1 MTDRREAPTPQGT
14 FWDQRYGEPGFAFG
28 EAPNAFL
35 ASQARLVV
43 PGGRALVP
51 GDGEG
56 RNGVWLAQ
64 QGMRVITV
72 DASPIGVAKAQ
83 RLAAS
88 RGAAVD
94 ARCADL
100 AAWDWPVGTCDL
112 VASIYLHFSPD
123 LRRRMHA
130 AMVGALAPGG
140 RILLEGYT
148 PRQLAHRA
156 RGTVGGPPDPALL
169 FEPDDL
175 SRDFAGVAIE
185 RLEEAEVDLA
195 EGSRHVGRSAVVR
208 LVARRA

>member
-1 MTDRREAPTPQGT
+1 MTDSRQAATPQGM

-35 ASQARLVV
+35 ASQASLLV

-56 RNGVWLAQ
+56 RNGVWLAS
-64 QGMRVITV
+64 QGMHVMTV
-72 DASPIGVAKAQ
+72 DASPIGVSKAQ

-88 RGAAVD
+88 RGVTID
-94 ARCADL
+94 AHCADL
-100 AAWDWPVGTCDL
+100 ADWDWPVGTCDL
-112 VASIYLHFSPD
+112 VVSIYLHFPPEV
-123 LRRRMHA
+123 RGWMHA
-130 AMVGALAPGG
+130 AMVAALAPGG
-140 RILLEGYT
+140 RVLLEAYT

-156 RGTVGGPPDPALL
+156 RGTVGGPPDPAML
-169 FEPDDL
+169 FEPDLL
-175 SRDFAGVAIE
+175 SADFAGTTIE